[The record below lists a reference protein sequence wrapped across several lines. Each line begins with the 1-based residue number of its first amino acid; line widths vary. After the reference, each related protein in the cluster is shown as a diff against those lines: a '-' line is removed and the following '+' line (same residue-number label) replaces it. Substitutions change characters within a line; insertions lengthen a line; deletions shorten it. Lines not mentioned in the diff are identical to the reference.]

1 MVIDRLHVHHKLSS
15 GATPSTRRHN
25 KQGSTGEEE
34 ITSFSFGHYPAAEA
48 SDVISK
54 VEMFLLQFVPLRV
67 VTREGIAL
75 GMEDLQNRMV
85 RMKASY
91 WSHMATPQRSP
102 SCNGVVSTA
111 NILPRPLSQ
120 SPDDRRRDFQTLEE
134 AVLTVR
140 SRL

>member
-1 MVIDRLHVHHKLSS
+1 
-15 GATPSTRRHN
+15 
-25 KQGSTGEEE
+25 
-34 ITSFSFGHYPAAEA
+34 
-48 SDVISK
+48 
-54 VEMFLLQFVPLRV
+54 MFLLQFVPLRV

-91 WSHMATPQRSP
+91 RSHMATPQRSP

-111 NILPRPLSQ
+111 NILPWPLSQ
-120 SPDDRRRDFQTLEE
+120 SLDDRRRDIQTLEE